1 MTTEVGPMQSGG
13 SRPVDRGPLRY
24 TRADRAIVELAERQ
38 HGVVSRAQLLGLGVP
53 PGVLS
58 RRARTPMMR
67 LLHRGVYLVGPTLV
81 PYGRAMAAV
90 LACGSRAWL
99 SHDSAGALWR
109 GQSIEGAR
117 AVRREIVLF
126 RDGSRTVDVTI
137 THGDH
142 RRNGIRVHRTGSLP
156 ADEVTTLE
164 RIPITTPARTLLDLA
179 TSLPLRDL
187 ERTLVEL
194 LANRRTTRDR
204 ILVLTER
211 HRRHAGSA
219 RLRDLLVEGQP
230 ALTRSA
236 AEEAFLG
243 LVEMVRLP
251 RPKVNTR
258 VKGIEVDC
266 LWPASRL
273 IVEIDGKAYHS
284 TKGRV
289 VSDKRRDA
297 VLAAAGYRIIRF
309 AADQLTTEPNLVQVQ
324 VAQALARQP

>member
-1 MTTEVGPMQSGG
+1 MQSGG
-13 SRPVDRGPLRY
+13 SRTVDPGPMRY
-24 TRADRAIVELAERQ
+24 TRADRGIVELAERQ
-38 HGVVSRAQLLGLGVP
+38 HGVVSRAQVLGLGVSA
-53 PGVLS
+53 GVVG
-58 RRARTPMMR
+58 RRARTPLMR

-81 PYGRAMAAV
+81 PHGRAMAAV
-90 LACGSRAWL
+90 LACGSHAWV

-109 GQSIEGAR
+109 AQTIEGGR
-117 AVRREIVLF
+117 AVRREIVLS
-126 RDGSRTVDVTI
+126 RDGSETVDVTI
-137 THGDH
+137 TRGDH
-142 RRNGIRVHRTGSLP
+142 RRSGIRVHRTASLP

-179 TSLPLRDL
+179 ASLPLRDL

-194 LANRRTTRDR
+194 LANRRTTRSR
-204 ILVLTER
+204 ILMLTER

-219 RLRDLLVEGQP
+219 RLRDLLVEDRP

-236 AEEAFLG
+236 AEETFLG
-243 LVEMVRLP
+243 LVEAVRLP
-251 RPKVNTR
+251 RPKVNAR

-266 LWPASRL
+266 VWPASML
-273 IVEIDGKAYHS
+273 IVEIDGTAYHS

-289 VSDKRRDA
+289 VGDRRRDA

-324 VAQALARQP
+324 VAQALARQL